1 MSRVVEV
8 VFARSG
14 CAFILGSVGGLIGL
28 VSWGAWTA
36 QSDYPRSPSSIVW
49 AFVGGT
55 FGFVLGACM
64 GSRRLTGR
72 RGWLVSGLVAGMLLG
87 ALIGSIQAHAEYG
100 FAREQL
106 LQAGLPV
113 MFIDAAEGGLSVRGF
128 ETIGL
133 QYGICLGILAGATA
147 GWFWNHPPRFSPV
160 ANLFPVLASCF
171 VALSMIAMH
180 SGFRDLSTDVIGR
193 VGRSW
198 RACKSPKVS
207 DDSRP
212 GPELNPESQA
222 HSVRRRFHS
231 IPSSAWNRTSR
242 SSASRRTKGQCR
254 SPLARRRAG
263 GVPICSSQFGKQS
276 FLTCVPQRSSHPYT

>member
-1 MSRVVEV
+1 
-8 VFARSG
+8 
-14 CAFILGSVGGLIGL
+14 
-28 VSWGAWTA
+28 
-36 QSDYPRSPSSIVW
+36 
-49 AFVGGT
+49 
-55 FGFVLGACM
+55 
-64 GSRRLTGR
+64 
-72 RGWLVSGLVAGMLLG
+72 
-87 ALIGSIQAHAEYG
+87 
-100 FAREQL
+100 
-106 LQAGLPV
+106 
-113 MFIDAAEGGLSVRGF
+113 
-128 ETIGL
+128 
-133 QYGICLGILAGATA
+133 
-147 GWFWNHPPRFSPV
+147 
-160 ANLFPVLASCF
+160 VLASCF

-254 SPLARRRAG
+254 SPLARRRAREAFLFARRNSG
-263 GVPICSSQFGKQS
+263 SRASLRAFPSGALILIRNRCESRPAAFRVGLPTRGRSRKRRPRFKFPSERHDICARLPDLGVE
-276 FLTCVPQRSSHPYT
+276 